1 MAKVDK
7 QLRKSI
13 GKRVQLQRKIR
24 NLTQQDLAD
33 KLNVP
38 KSTLGMWES
47 GRNAVPLEI
56 LVALSHLFDLNIDY
70 WLGMND
76 SKLISIDGSVHLVY
90 RSHEVPK
97 KYIEAVKLMMDYDIS
112 SQNSHIS

>member
-1 MAKVDK
+1 MTKVDK
-7 QLRKSI
+7 QLRKEI
-13 GKRVQLQRKIR
+13 GKRVQMQRKIR

-33 KLNVP
+33 KLAVP

-47 GRNAVPLEI
+47 GRNAVPIEMLI
-56 LVALSHLFDLNIDY
+56 ALSHLFDLNIDY
-70 WLGMND
+70 WLGTND
-76 SKLISIDGSVHLVY
+76 SKLVPIDGGVRLVY

-97 KYIEAVKLMMDYDIS
+97 KYIEAIKLMMDYDIS